1 MPSYYVPDLTVQTKQ
16 ISIVGEEFHHLSR
29 VARHRP
35 GDEITLNTGKGIIA
49 RAKILAIDGCSANL
63 RIISAQAYTDH
74 RPKYCLA
81 FSLLQN
87 RHDEWIVEKATE
99 LGCSVFYPLVCQRT
113 IRVPS
118 ANTKC
123 RFEKVALAA
132 SKQCDRPYLP
142 KVMDVNYLES
152 SLARIGEDGHKPIV
166 LSERRPDLWLEDIM
180 PQMNEAICILIGA
193 EGGFSNGEYAL
204 FERLQI
210 PLISVSSLILRAETA
225 AIAAASQINLL
236 GRIR

>member
-1 MPSYYVPDLTVQTKQ
+1 M
-16 ISIVGEEFHHLSR
+16 GEEFHHLSR

-35 GDEITLNTGKGIIA
+35 GDGITLNNGKGIIA
-49 RAKILAIDGCSANL
+49 QAKIVVIERCSAIL
-63 RIISAQAYTDH
+63 QIISAQAYPDLK
-74 RPKYCLA
+74 PKYCLA

-113 IRVPS
+113 IRKPA
-118 ANTKC
+118 ANTKV

-142 KVMDVNYLES
+142 QVMDVYDLES
-152 SLARIGEDGHKPIV
+152 SLTRIGEDGHKPIV

-193 EGGFSNGEYAL
+193 EGGFSNEEHAL

-210 PLISVSSLILRAETA
+210 PLVSVSSLILRAETA
-225 AIAAASQINLL
+225 AIAAAAQLNLL